1 MSSINLES
9 SSVQSYLNSLQAVI
23 SRMAANSA
31 ASKTWCIT
39 LISAVIVFATG
50 NNRDPQSIW
59 VSAIPLTL
67 FFALDSYYLG
77 LERRFRA
84 IYNEFVRK
92 LHAGTAKAEEVF
104 IISLSGGMTTTLFT
118 TVKASLSISV
128 WPFYGLTL
136 IMLAI
141 IRTWVF

>member
-50 NNRDPQSIW
+50 NNRNPQSIW
-59 VSAIPLTL
+59 VSVIPLTL
-67 FFALDSYYLG
+67 FFVLDSYYLG